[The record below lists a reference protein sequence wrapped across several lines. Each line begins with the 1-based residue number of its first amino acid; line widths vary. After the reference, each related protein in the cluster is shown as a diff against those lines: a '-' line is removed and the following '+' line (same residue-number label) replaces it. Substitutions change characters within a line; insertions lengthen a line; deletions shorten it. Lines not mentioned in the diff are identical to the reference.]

1 MNTEETL
8 LKLIA
13 VCTATLDEL
22 KNEESNNAFVEGEM
36 TAYVDCLEII
46 QSWNKSSLFG
56 LNYNVAKK
64 YL

>member
-22 KNEESNNAFVEGEM
+22 KNEEINNAFVEGEM

-46 QSWNKSSLFG
+46 QSWNKSRLFG

>member
-46 QSWNKSSLFG
+46 QSWNKSRLFG

>member
-22 KNEESNNAFVEGEM
+22 KSEESNNAFVEGEM

-46 QSWNKSSLFG
+46 QSWNKSRLFG

>member
-22 KNEESNNAFVEGEM
+22 KSEEGNNAFVEGEM

-46 QSWNKSSLFG
+46 QSWNKSRLFG

>member
-8 LKLIA
+8 LKLID

-22 KNEESNNAFVEGEM
+22 KNENCNNAFVEGEM

-46 QSWNKSSLFG
+46 QSWNKSRLFG